1 MGFDFIDV
9 ESDGWHL
16 AVALGIGLLLGL
28 ERERRKGTGPSRGPA
43 GIRTFALVAL
53 LGGIAMVLGSTALL
67 AIALAFVAVAVLA
80 AYVLGDRSDPGLTTE
95 VALLLALLLGA
106 LAQEDPKLAAALGV
120 TATILLAA
128 RDSLQRLVSDALTE
142 QEIHDGLL
150 LGAAALVI
158 LPLVPNES
166 VGPYE
171 AFNPFTIWRLVVLVM
186 AISAAGY
193 IALRLLGPRVGLP
206 LAGLAS
212 GFVSSAAT
220 VGAMGSRARKEPAMR
235 RPAVAAA
242 VLSTLATVIQMVV
255 VVGATDARALAEI
268 VPAMICAGLAAFGY
282 GLVFGIRA
290 LKSEQDPEIASGRAF
305 EPKTAIIFAATVGV
319 ILFISAILNAWLGA
333 AGVTLS
339 TAAAGFADTHSAAIS
354 VASLVASGNLDAHD
368 AALPILLGFTTNS
381 LTKAVLAWT
390 SGGKRFA
397 FEIWP
402 GLVLVLIAAWSGWAI
417 AARF

>member
-9 ESDGWHL
+9 NSDGWRL

-28 ERERRKGTGPSRGPA
+28 ERERRKGAGPSRGPA

-53 LGGIAMVLGSTALL
+53 LGGIAMVLGSTAVL

-80 AYVLGDRSDPGLTTE
+80 GYVLGDRSDPGLTTE

-106 LAQEDPKLAAALGV
+106 LAQEDPKLAAGLGV

-128 RDSLQRLVSDALTE
+128 RNSLQRLVSDMLTE

-158 LPLVPNES
+158 LPLVPDES
-166 VGPYE
+166 VGPFE

-193 IALRLLGPRVGLP
+193 IALRLMGPRLGLP

-220 VGAMGSRARKEPAMR
+220 VGAMGSRARKDPTIR

-255 VVGATDARALAEI
+255 VVGATDAGALKEI
-268 VPAMICAGLAAFGY
+268 APAMLAAGLAAFGY

-290 LKSEQDPEIASGRAF
+290 FNSDIDAHMATGRAF

-319 ILFISAILNAWLGA
+319 ILFVSAILNEWLGA

-354 VASLVASGNLDAHD
+354 VASLVASGNLDARD

-402 GLVLVLIAAWSGWAI
+402 GLALVLVAAWTGWAV
-417 AARF
+417 AASF